1 MRKLLGQTA
10 SATDRS
16 TENNTIESPQ
26 LRPSASQTS
35 IHNAGASIACLDR
48 SPDGQRAVIAG
59 SKLFKI
65 LKVDGSTIK
74 EELDLRAI
82 ISSYANSHD
91 PSAATPEQFSI
102 KAVKW
107 SHKTLDSTI
116 ITACGNGRM
125 TVYDLNHG
133 GDGFEIGRINEHSR
147 QVHKLDISPHRE
159 NFLLSASQD
168 GTVRAYDLRAP
179 RGGRG
184 GNGSTVFRTW
194 KLFKGNAEAVR
205 DVKWSLSD
213 GYEFACCTEAGQIQK
228 WDIRYPTAPTLKF
241 PAHQKCSSIDWHPDG
256 KHLVSGGNDQMCH
269 VWDVSKSANRGQ
281 KARYSIATPAP
292 VSTVSWRPATW
303 SATAQGLRAAQI
315 TVSYDDN
322 TISRTQKSCVHI
334 WDLAR
339 PSMPFKEIEQWA
351 TAPTGVIWNTRD
363 LLWAVDREGRFSQT
377 DVAFSPKVIDRR
389 SLSTFSFSPTGEALM
404 LLEER
409 QTYKRRPRPLN
420 VSPGILP
427 TFQHSNSGPLL
438 SVSRSDSEEDLV
450 GSFLGPR
457 QPKRHQR
464 RRSVQ
469 SSQSFS
475 STPPASTGPT
485 NKADIMPLDDGV
497 KVTGVYV
504 PQQVMAIGR
513 APSTMKRGTYQ
524 YFTSRY
530 LSQLLSSFSMR
541 DTEEMAK
548 SEKLKAIT
556 EEFAKTAE
564 IIGHYRLAQTWRLL
578 GYTMNLLLTRRAE
591 YHRHNRL
598 KPPEPTP
605 KKDTWKEQLAALEA
619 RTPTRHGAE
628 TPRKRQRGDRTPR
641 RHDHATPL
649 DSPRYRSPPNQS
661 RDQSRNQSR
670 NQSPRH
676 HKAMS
681 IVSDE
686 IESTSNVATPL
697 VRPIRDHVAA
707 PIREAMHTSINI
719 DEDLLDLA
727 GKNHAATPTPIPVP
741 GAAEKEI
748 RNSPN
753 VDGYDFYGI
762 DSISPVVDFPHAP
775 QRKQPLRLDYPNDP
789 QQITH
794 PALQRHDSGE
804 SFQMFSTS
812 SDSQQTKFLSSSTS
826 DKDTSLRERVHS
838 WESSLPNHPRVRLNS
853 EALTDSSFDPV
864 DGSSGANSSVEHNIV
879 TYDKLIRPS
888 IRVQEPSM
896 QSNASTLPLGAI
908 EEAPHS
914 PTATAK
920 PVENPN
926 IVESDYL
933 PQENDP
939 DFTISPIDP
948 ATLVQRAIDFEAQ
961 TGSLNAAVMVLLF
974 RSLLPASAID
984 SDLANAII
992 RQYHFRLTTFRLHYE
1007 AAILRNLSTP
1017 LYPSVFS
1024 VAQENV
1030 TCGYFCTECQKPLEN
1045 DPLIPNSVWRCSR
1058 CEKAIEGC
1066 AICHHRELDPLL
1078 DFDTQN
1084 VPVPTSTWWYCP
1096 GCGHGGHTACM
1107 SAWHGASTPS
1117 VYSGGC
1123 CPLEGCLHPCLP
1135 GEWRTQRAEEKK
1147 SLKEREL
1154 ANLVRENSRMGS
1166 RGPAAMSR
1174 GVKRDGREVAQSK
1187 AVEGV
1192 RVALGMATG
1201 ERGLE
1206 RKKSVKL
1213 VAPGEEGG

>member
-1 MRKLLGQTA
+1 MRKLLGQTT

-16 TENNTIESPQ
+16 SENNNIESPQ

-35 IHNAGASIACLDR
+35 VHPAGAPIACLDR

-65 LKVDGSTIK
+65 LKVDGSIIK

-82 ISSYANSHD
+82 ISSYANNHD

-107 SHKTLDSTI
+107 SHATLDSTI

-133 GDGFEIGRINEHSR
+133 GDGFEIGRINEHNR

-159 NFLLSASQD
+159 NVLLSASQD
-168 GTVRAYDLRAP
+168 ATVRLFDLRAP
-179 RGGRG
+179 RGGKS
-184 GNGSTVFRTW
+184 GNGSSFFRTW
-194 KLFKGNAEAVR
+194 HVFKGNAEAVR

-213 GYEFACCTEAGQIQK
+213 SFDFACCTEAGQVQK
-228 WDIRYPTAPTLKF
+228 WDIRKGTAPVLKIA
-241 PAHQKCSSIDWHPDG
+241 AHQKCSSIDWHPDG
-256 KHLVSGGNDQMCH
+256 KHLVSGGSDKLCH
-269 VWDVSKSANRGQ
+269 VWDLSKSADRSQ
-281 KARYSIATPAP
+281 KPRYSFATPAP
-292 VSTVSWRPATW
+292 VSSVSWRPATW

-315 TVSYDDN
+315 TVSYDDATLN
-322 TISRTQKSCVHI
+322 QTQMSCVHI

-339 PSMPFKEIEQWA
+339 PSMPFKEIEQWD
-351 TAPTGVIWNTRD
+351 TAPTGVVWNTRD
-363 LLWAVDREGRFSQT
+363 LFWAVDRAGRFSQT
-377 DVAFSPKVIDRR
+377 DVAFSPKVIERT
-389 SLSTFSFSPTGEALM
+389 SLSTFSFSPTGEILM

-409 QTYKRRPRPLN
+409 QTFKRRPRPP
-420 VSPGILP
+420 VASPDVLP
-427 TFQHSNSGPLL
+427 TFQHGNSGPLL
-438 SVSRSDSEEDLV
+438 SVSRSDSEEDVV
-450 GSFLGPR
+450 GSFLGPK
-457 QPKRHQR
+457 QPRRHHR
-464 RRSVQ
+464 RRSGQ

-475 STPPASTGPT
+475 STPPTSTGTT
-485 NKADIMPLDDGV
+485 NKAEIMPLDDGV
-497 KVTGVYV
+497 QVTGIYK

-513 APSTMKRGTYQ
+513 APSTMKRSTYQ

-530 LSQLLSSFSMR
+530 LSQLSKFSAM
-541 DTEEMAK
+541 DAEGIPT
-548 SEKLKAIT
+548 SEKMSTIV

-564 IIGHYRLAQTWRLL
+564 MIGHYRLAQTWRLL
-578 GYTMNLLLTRRAE
+578 GYLMNFLLTRRAE
-591 YHRHNRL
+591 YHRQNRL
-598 KPPEPTP
+598 NPPEPTP
-605 KKDTWKEQLAALEA
+605 KKDTWKEQLAALDA
-619 RTPTRHGAE
+619 RTPTRYGAE
-628 TPRKRQRGDRTPR
+628 TPRRRQRGDRTPR
-641 RHDHATPL
+641 NHDYTTPL
-649 DSPRYRSPPNQS
+649 DTPRHRSPRNLSRSNSQ
-661 RDQSRNQSR
+661 NQSR
-670 NQSPRH
+670 NHSPRH

-681 IVSDE
+681 IVPDE

-697 VRPIRDHVAA
+697 VRPVRDHVAA

-727 GKNHAATPTPIPVP
+727 GKNTTAAPSPIPVP
-741 GAAEKEI
+741 GAPEKEI
-748 RNSPN
+748 RNSPSL
-753 VDGYDFYGI
+753 DGYDFYGI
-762 DSISPVVDFPHAP
+762 DSISPVVDFHVP
-775 QRKQPLRLDYPNDP
+775 QRKQPLRLDHPKDP
-789 QQITH
+789 QQIVH
-794 PALQRHDSGE
+794 PSLQRHDSGE

-812 SDSQQTKFLSSSTS
+812 SDSQQSKFLSSSIS
-826 DKDTSLRERVHS
+826 DKDTTLRDRVQS

-864 DGSSGANSSVEHNIV
+864 DASSGANSSIEHSTD
-879 TYDKLIRPS
+879 TYDKPIRPS

-896 QSNASTLPLGAI
+896 QSNANTLALGAI
-908 EEAPHS
+908 EEAPRS
-914 PTATAK
+914 PTVTDK

-926 IVESDYL
+926 IIDSDYL
-933 PQENDP
+933 PQGNDP
-939 DFTISPIDP
+939 DFTITPINP
-948 ATLVQRAIDFEAQ
+948 ATLVQRSINFEAQ

-992 RQYHFRLTTFRLHYE
+992 KQYHFRLTTFQLHFE
-1007 AAILRNLSTP
+1007 AALLRNLSTP
-1017 LYPSVFS
+1017 LYPSIFS

-1030 TCGYFCTECQKPLEN
+1030 TCGYFCTSCQKPLEN

-1078 DFDTQN
+1078 DFDPQN

-1096 GCGHGGHTACM
+1096 GCGHGGHTVCM
-1107 SAWHGASTPS
+1107 STWHGATTPS
-1117 VYSGGC
+1117 AYSGGC

-1147 SLKEREL
+1147 MLKDREM
-1154 ANLVRENSRMGS
+1154 ANLVRENSRVGS
-1166 RGPAAMSR
+1166 RSPAAMSR
-1174 GVKRDGREVAQSK
+1174 GVRRDGREVAQSK

-1192 RVALGMATG
+1192 RVALGMASG